1 MSQDAL
7 TSFSP
12 FLREPSNTEGRGS
25 LDRPSLTGRR
35 DFLRAA
41 VALSAGAVL
50 LPPGTGHA
58 TKPVDSTA
66 LRAQRLAWAGVRLR
80 LGQDTLFLDPLSD
93 PTVWGAAL
101 KDPLVPLDVSDGG
114 RFVLVTHRHSD
125 HFDRVAVRQAL
136 GDSGTLVCA
145 PDMAAAASAS
155 GFRVRSAPLYEP
167 ILLNDFT
174 ATAVPASDGYGDPQV
189 SWIVSGG
196 GRRIIHCGDTLWH
209 GSWWH
214 IGRQFGPFDAAF
226 LPINGARFGWRKPVS
241 DVHAVLTPEQ
251 AVAAAVVLG
260 AKLLVPI
267 HYGLAASEE
276 YQEVPDAEAL
286 LLAAARKRKVN
297 VELARPGEWLTWK
310 ART

>member
-1 MSQDAL
+1 MSQDA
-7 TSFSP
+7 SQFP
-12 FLREPSNTEGRGS
+12 MEPSNAEGRDM
-25 LDRPSLTGRR
+25 LARPSRTGRR

-50 LPPGTGHA
+50 LPSGVGRA
-58 TKPVDSTA
+58 AKPVDSAA

-93 PTVWGAAL
+93 PSVWGAAL
-101 KDPLVPLDVSDGG
+101 KDPLVPLDVSEGG

-136 GDSGTLVCA
+136 GDTGTLVCA
-145 PDMAAAASAS
+145 PDMAAVASAS
-155 GFRVRSAPLYEP
+155 GFRVRPAPLYEP
-167 ILLNDFT
+167 LLLNDFT
-174 ATAVPASDGYGDPQV
+174 VTAVPASDGYGDPQV
-189 SWIVSGG
+189 SWVVSGG

-209 GSWWH
+209 GAWWH

-267 HYGLAASEE
+267 HYGLAASED
-276 YQEVPDAEAL
+276 YQEIPDAEAR
-286 LLAAARKRKVN
+286 LLAAARTRKVN

>member
-1 MSQDAL
+1 MSHDAL
-7 TSFSP
+7 TSPSP
-12 FLREPSNTEGRGS
+12 FQKGPSNTERRDT
-25 LDRPSLTGRR
+25 LVRPSRTGRR

-41 VALSAGAVL
+41 AALSAGAVL
-50 LPPGTGHA
+50 LPPGTGRA
-58 TKPVDSTA
+58 TKPVDSAA

-80 LGQDTLFLDPLSD
+80 LGQDTLFLDPLID

-101 KDPLVPLDVSDGG
+101 KDPLVPMDVKSGS
-114 RFVLVTHRHSD
+114 RFVLVTHRHPD
-125 HFDRVAVRQAL
+125 HFDPVAVRQAL
-136 GDSGTLVCA
+136 GDTGTLVCA
-145 PDMAAAASAS
+145 PDVAVAAAAS
-155 GFRVRSAPLYEP
+155 GFRVRPAPLYEP

-174 ATAVPASDGYGDPQV
+174 ATAVPAADGYGDPQV

-196 GRRIIHCGDTLWH
+196 GRRVIHCGDTLWH
-209 GSWWH
+209 GSWWR

-260 AKLLVPI
+260 ARLLVPI
-267 HYGLAASEE
+267 HYGVAASED

-286 LLAAARKRKVN
+286 LLASARKRKVN
-297 VELARPGEWLTWK
+297 VELARPGEWLTWQ